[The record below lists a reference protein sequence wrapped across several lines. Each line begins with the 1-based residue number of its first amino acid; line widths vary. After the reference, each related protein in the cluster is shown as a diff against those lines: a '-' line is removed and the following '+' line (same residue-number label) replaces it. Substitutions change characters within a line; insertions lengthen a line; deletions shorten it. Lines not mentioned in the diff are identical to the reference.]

1 MILQQGI
8 LLFLTFKFNN
18 IMAKSSSRSTT
29 SSSTSTK
36 SNPNR
41 SSNRPNPMIPKAS
54 VTRSGRRSYGDGGKV
69 K

>member
-1 MILQQGI
+1 
-8 LLFLTFKFNN
+8 
-18 IMAKSSSRSTT
+18 MAKSSSRATTPRSTN
-29 SSSTSTK
+29 TK

-54 VTRSGRRSYGDGGKV
+54 VTRSGRKSYGDGGKV

>member
-1 MILQQGI
+1 
-8 LLFLTFKFNN
+8 
-18 IMAKSSSRSTT
+18 MAKSSNRDTTPRSTN
-29 SSSTSTK
+29 SK

-54 VTRSGRRSYGDGGKV
+54 VTRSGRRSYGDGGKI

>member
-1 MILQQGI
+1 
-8 LLFLTFKFNN
+8 
-18 IMAKSSSRSTT
+18 MAKSSSKSTPR
-29 SSSTSTK
+29 STSTK

>member
-1 MILQQGI
+1 
-8 LLFLTFKFNN
+8 
-18 IMAKSSSRSTT
+18 MAKSSSKSTPR
-29 SSSTSTK
+29 STSTK

-54 VTRSGRRSYGDGGKV
+54 VTRSGRRSYGDGGKI

>member
-1 MILQQGI
+1 
-8 LLFLTFKFNN
+8 
-18 IMAKSSSRSTT
+18 MAKSSSKSTPR
-29 SSSTSTK
+29 STSTK

-54 VTRSGRRSYGDGGKV
+54 VTRSGRRSYGCGGKV

>member
-1 MILQQGI
+1 
-8 LLFLTFKFNN
+8 
-18 IMAKSSSRSTT
+18 MAKSSSKSTPRSTN
-29 SSSTSTK
+29 TK

-54 VTRSGRRSYGDGGKV
+54 VTRSGRRSYGNGGKV